1 MALQLPGAY
10 ARFEGAEFRV
20 SRGADGELTIATG
33 DAAWLRAGFVDVYGT
48 GVLQRVVVPDELE
61 RPYRLHYSGR
71 WDGVEV
77 SVGFGS
83 REVVRVAVGDGATA
97 ERLGFPRVDQYLW
110 EVEVTL
116 GDPRLEVTAH
126 REPWDPSVVTTEQR
140 ER

>member
-10 ARFEGAEFRV
+10 AWFEGVEFRV
-20 SRGADGELTIATG
+20 SRGADGRLTIATW

-61 RPYRLHYSGR
+61 RPYRVHYSGR
-71 WDGVEV
+71 WDGVGV
-77 SVGFGS
+77 SVGVGS
-83 REVVRVAVGDGATA
+83 RDVVRVAVGDGATA
-97 ERLGFPRVDQYLW
+97 ERLSFPQVDQYSW
-110 EVEVTL
+110 EIEVTRD
-116 GDPRLEVTAH
+116 DPRLEVTAH